1 MFSKNSKEQTKNSSI
16 VGESVLIE
24 GNFDC
29 LEDIV
34 IYGKIN
40 GLIKTTEDVYIKK
53 SSIINA
59 DIKSKSLFLEGE
71 VNGNID
77 CLEFVEISS
86 SAKVNGDISTKIIN
100 IEKGAMFNG
109 KCTIKKDKIIDN
121 IDTVN
126 NVVGNEIKEDSLV
139 KSEVESETSSKAKTK
154 KLKTK

>member
-29 LEDIV
+29 LEDVV

-40 GLIKTTEDVYIKK
+40 GSIKTTEDVYIKE

-59 DIKSKSLFLEGE
+59 DIKSKNLFLEGE

-77 CLEFVEISS
+77 CLEYVEISS

-109 KCTIKKDKIIDN
+109 KCTIKEDKKTEDID
-121 IDTVN
+121 
-126 NVVGNEIKEDSLV
+126 VVV
-139 KSEVESETSSKAKTK
+139 SETKDESLLKLDDDVSVKVKNK

>member
-29 LEDIV
+29 LEDVV

-40 GLIKTTEDVYIKK
+40 GSIKTTEDVYIKD
-53 SSIINA
+53 SSVINA
-59 DIKSKSLFLEGE
+59 DIKSKNIFLEGE

-77 CLEFVEISS
+77 CLEYVEISS

-109 KCTIKKDKIIDN
+109 KCTIKEDKKIEDIDVAN
-121 IDTVN
+121 ETN
-126 NVVGNEIKEDSLV
+126 NESLLKPDDDV
-139 KSEVESETSSKAKTK
+139 SSKVKNK